1 MAQFPNLGSS
11 KFPSDPEAL
20 IFEGKLPFEQQASEI
35 SEIEKLMSQF
45 DAHEDREGEFV
56 ERYRE
61 VKEKSQNPLIK
72 FLFQLIISDEEKH
85 RATIHAI
92 ASTLK
97 ADITWTHPESALRG
111 FSELNK
117 DTDNKDLLKLT
128 MDFTQHEKEGIKE
141 YKKLSK
147 SSKSYYRGL
156 FNLLLKSIIRDS
168 EKHVEILDFIRRRLK
183 EA

>member
-1 MAQFPNLGSS
+1 MAQFPNPGSS
-11 KFPSDPEAL
+11 EFPGDPEAL
-20 IFEGKLPFEQQASEI
+20 IFGSEGLQRRQASDI
-35 SEIEKLMSQF
+35 SEIEKLMNQF
-45 DAHEDREGEFV
+45 DAHEDLEGEFV
-56 ERYRE
+56 QRYRE
-61 VKEKSQNPLIK
+61 IKEKSQNPLIK

-92 ASTLK
+92 ATTLK
-97 ADITWTHPESALRG
+97 ADITWTHPEDALRG

-117 DTDNKDLLKLT
+117 DTENKELLNIT
-128 MDFTQHEKEGIKE
+128 MDFIQHEKEGIKE

-147 SSKSYYRGL
+147 SSKNYYRGL